1 MNASEA
7 NVRSRSFA
15 VMYPSLQTGSRVQL
29 FYSNLWMGYLA
40 ASRASTE
47 NHVAQNCEGGA
58 FHDTNGRMRV
68 RSFQGQGGGEP
79 IMVSVCSC
87 TQCQMR
93 TGSVVSF
100 GAYFPK
106 DSVQPVSGTGTFN
119 SFVRPADSGAKL
131 TFYFC
136 PTCDSNIFWEGRYS
150 FWEGRYSRS
159 DFRGVA
165 AGCLADPSFPRP
177 QVAFYTVNQHSW
189 VTFPAGTMPFETEPS
204 ETEALALK
212 DKLGGS

>member
-1 MNASEA
+1 MSDRVVLPSCTPLSKREA
-7 NVRSRSFA
+7 ECNCSIPIFGWVILPHPRRALRIMSPKTAKGERSMTRMA
-15 VMYPSLQTGSRVQL
+15 EC
-29 FYSNLWMGYLA
+29 A
-40 ASRASTE
+40 
-47 NHVAQNCEGGA
+47 CGA
-58 FHDTNGRMRV
+58 N
-68 RSFQGQGGGEP
+68 QGQGGGEP

-150 FWEGRYSRS
+150 FW
-159 DFRGVA
+159 
-165 AGCLADPSFPRP
+165 
-177 QVAFYTVNQHSW
+177 
-189 VTFPAGTMPFETEPS
+189 
-204 ETEALALK
+204 
-212 DKLGGS
+212 